1 MSLGPRLAEH
11 GEDKG
16 FILEFGA
23 GFVSSRPEILDM
35 QKASGLSLRA
45 VVEAK
50 RSRQI
55 RGQMENLA
63 TDLLLENTGNRDE
76 TPVLAAGR
84 LLCFGPKGL
93 FLHQLLGL
101 FPGRGSDLACWASK
115 KKAPDQW
122 TEAPRDINLY
132 PRLLLKNYSRFDLL
146 S

>member
-35 QKASGLSLRA
+35 QEASGLSFRA

-76 TPVLAAGR
+76 TPVLASCALVQKASSFTSSSGSFLAEAGS
-84 LLCFGPKGL
+84 CV
-93 FLHQLLGL
+93 LG
-101 FPGRGSDLACWASK
+101 FQ
-115 KKAPDQW
+115 KKAPDQ
-122 TEAPRDINLY
+122 
-132 PRLLLKNYSRFDLL
+132 
-146 S
+146 